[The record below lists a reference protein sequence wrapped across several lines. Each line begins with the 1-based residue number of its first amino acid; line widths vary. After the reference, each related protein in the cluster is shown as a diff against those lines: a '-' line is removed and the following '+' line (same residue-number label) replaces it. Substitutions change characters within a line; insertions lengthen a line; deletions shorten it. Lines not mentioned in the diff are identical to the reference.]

1 MDGVSNIFTKAAMAL
16 SLTRGLGTFTRKYTL
31 FLLPTNHP
39 WMMIDWMEDFCSAS
53 G

>member
-16 SLTRGLGTFTRKYTL
+16 FLTRGLGTFARYYIL
-31 FLLPTNHP
+31 FLHPTNP
-39 WMMIDWMEDFCSAS
+39 